1 MSQLDSQ
8 NQNGKRSRETSEVL
22 DTVFDFLMDFANKAE
37 TIVPQHK
44 RRTIDVD
51 DATCGTDEEEEPS
64 DDGVDVAEEL
74 FGKLPVGD
82 KEELLM
88 DVFGGIVG
96 NMLDK
101 LPNEG
106 KEEFLLRCFG
116 GLFPKLPSDSQ
127 IEIESKLKGVS
138 SQSQGALAISSTPE
152 SPRTFPNL
160 FPAGDLDE
168 AGLRVEHGTVK
179 PPSRGE
185 RNYVGR
191 PQTTGRPKD
200 KKRTARRIVGASP

>member
-1 MSQLDSQ
+1 MSPSDSPS
-8 NQNGKRSRETSEVL
+8 GKRSRGTSEV
-22 DTVFDFLMDFANKAE
+22 FDSMFSFLMDFADRAE
-37 TIVPQHK
+37 TVVPQPE
-44 RRTIDVD
+44 RRAVVD
-51 DATCGTDEEEEPS
+51 DDTTDEVHEEEEPS

>member
-1 MSQLDSQ
+1 MSHLDSQ
-8 NQNGKRSRETSEVL
+8 NQNGKRSRETSEVF
-22 DTVFDFLMDFANKAE
+22 DTVFDFLMDFTNKAE
-37 TIVPQHK
+37 TIVSQHK
-44 RRTIDVD
+44 RRPIDVD
-51 DATCGTDEEEEPS
+51 DATCGSDEEVEPS
-64 DDGVDVAEEL
+64 DDGGDAAEEL

-82 KEELLM
+82 KEELLK

-138 SQSQGALAISSTPE
+138 SQTHGALAISSTPE
-152 SPRTFPNL
+152 SPPTLPNL
-160 FPAGDLDE
+160 FPAGDLHE
-168 AGLRVEHGTVK
+168 AGLRVERRTVK
-179 PPSRGE
+179 PRLRPE
-185 RNYVGR
+185 KIYVNR
-191 PQTTGRPKD
+191 PGTTGRPKD
-200 KKRTARRIVGASP
+200 KK